1 MLGTTLHGG
10 AVFQQ
15 AILLD
20 NELPFAVL
28 GLFQGAACTTDLAF
42 NGKYQYIEKEEYEKF
57 SASGEI
63 SLKDVLFKSKDFP
76 QGIAVPTGTVQIT
89 PARLNLKKLQVN
101 INSSDFTLAGN
112 LSNYLPYIF
121 KNQTLKGDFSLTS
134 NNINLNEFMT
144 SIPTQA
150 ADTTT
155 QTGTQ
160 TATPAASQASTG
172 SVLEVPKDL
181 QLNIKADIKKLLFD
195 NLTINNI
202 KGTITTREGI
212 ASLQNLDM
220 DLLEGKFSMSGA
232 YNTKNPEIPSVNL
245 SINAKDFDIQSAYQA
260 FSFVRQSIPVA
271 MNCSG
276 KISADMKLT
285 ANLDQ
290 EMNLVMT
297 TANGN
302 GELSTIGFLIN
313 DNPTLNQL
321 SSLLKNEELS
331 RLSISKLNI
340 KFKVT
345 DGNITVEPFT
355 TMIAGNKTTIQGTQS
370 ADGKLNYILSMNIA
384 REYFGKDINNV
395 LKAIPGSDNIK
406 ALDVDVKIGGTLD
419 KPTVSPDLTKALK
432 SIEKEATKNL
442 KKDLLKG
449 LNKLFK

>member
-1 MLGTTLHGG
+1 M
-10 AVFQQ
+10 
-15 AILLD
+15 
-20 NELPFAVL
+20 
-28 GLFQGAACTTDLAF
+28 
-42 NGKYQYIEKEEYEKF
+42 
-57 SASGEI
+57 
-63 SLKDVLFKSKDFP
+63 
-76 QGIAVPTGTVQIT
+76 
-89 PARLNLKKLQVN
+89 
-101 INSSDFTLAGN
+101 
-112 LSNYLPYIF
+112 
-121 KNQTLKGDFSLTS
+121 
-134 NNINLNEFMT
+134 
-144 SIPTQA
+144 
-150 ADTTT
+150 
-155 QTGTQ
+155 
-160 TATPAASQASTG
+160 
-172 SVLEVPKDL
+172 
-181 QLNIKADIKKLLFD
+181 NIKADIKKLLFD

-276 KISADMKLT
+276 KISADMKLA

-370 ADGKLNYILSMNIA
+370 ADGKLNYTLSMNIA

-406 ALDVDVKIGGTLD
+406 ALDVDVKIGGTLG